1 MKNSKVEAKQK
12 NKVML
17 PTVST
22 NFNTNFWR
30 ETCDFSVR
38 FARIWTSKPSCQLP
52 LFLTT
57 CNNPGEKLQVASQ
70 QNSETL
76 ALARPFTSFCFL
88 TCIWFIRNTRCNYA
102 RAALAFQ
109 KIWNFLLKRLPVT
122 RGQVSPRVVI
132 KRRCRTEQPSDLG
145 SGWEGGG
152 SEPPPPNTS
161 PEANRAL
168 LIYFSRR
175 PESAPQRRWKN
186 RAPSVRSGR
195 LRPPRTA

>member
-30 ETCDFSVR
+30 ETRDFSVR

-132 KRRCRTEQPSDLG
+132 KRLCRTEQPSDLG
-145 SGWEGGG
+145 SGWEGGL
-152 SEPPPPNTS
+152 
-161 PEANRAL
+161 RAATPQH
-168 LIYFSRR
+168 FTRGKSR
-175 PESAPQRRWKN
+175 PFNLFFQAAGVGPAAAMEKPSAFR
-186 RAPSVRSGR
+186 
-195 LRPPRTA
+195 